1 MTVIREEI
9 FSSLDLCLRAQGD
22 SLEQLVTILPP

>member
-9 FSSLDLCLRAQGD
+9 FSSLDLCLRAQRD
-22 SLEQLVTILPP
+22 SLEQLVTILLP